1 MAQCAQRYVLRGRD
15 LLVKNM
21 GWVVGDGRSINIWD
35 DAWLSLSEQKRPM
48 GPAGEA
54 TLELR
59 VADLLIAETMEWDRE
74 EIQRILPEFERDIL
88 RLKPSITGTP
98 DKLVWL
104 GTKSGDYTTNQV
116 IMQQWKTRLTPW
128 VVRLQ
133 GPLTG
138 KKMCG
143 TYRVLQKLN
152 SLRERFSKVPS
163 QWERDS

>member
-59 VADLLIAETMEWDRE
+59 VADLLIAETMEWDR
-74 EIQRILPEFERDIL
+74 
-88 RLKPSITGTP
+88 GN
-98 DKLVWL
+98 
-104 GTKSGDYTTNQV
+104 TTNS
-116 IMQQWKTRLTPW
+116 T
-128 VVRLQ
+128 
-133 GPLTG
+133 
-138 KKMCG
+138 
-143 TYRVLQKLN
+143 
-152 SLRERFSKVPS
+152 
-163 QWERDS
+163 